1 MTIWT
6 TYVFKFIDI
15 VETVLAKKKTAPDLR
30 AMLRPDLEGDS
41 MREQT
46 LVTFRGPAAQLY
58 VGQIFNFKF
67 N

>member
-6 TYVFKFIDI
+6 TYMFKFINI
-15 VETVLAKKKTAPDLR
+15 VKTVLSKKKTAPDLR
-30 AMLRPDLEGDS
+30 DMLRPDLEGDS
-41 MREQT
+41 VREQT
-46 LVTFRGPAAQLY
+46 LVTFRGLAAQLY